1 MVMTMSFRL
10 RLRPPGVI
18 TVLNVIVIEQL
29 KPSDECLDQS
39 EVENKSRSYVIQYKN

>member
-1 MVMTMSFRL
+1 MLITMSFRL
-10 RLRPPGVI
+10 RLLPPGAI

-39 EVENKSRSYVIQYKN
+39 EIENKIRSYVI